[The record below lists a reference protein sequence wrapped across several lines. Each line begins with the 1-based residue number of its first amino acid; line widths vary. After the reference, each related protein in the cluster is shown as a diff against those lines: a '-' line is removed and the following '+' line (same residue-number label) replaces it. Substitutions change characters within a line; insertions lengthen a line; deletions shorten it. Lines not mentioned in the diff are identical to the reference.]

1 MPVMQSP
8 PGASTVIDGRP
19 YLYFAG
25 TGYLGLQG
33 REEVIRAACE
43 ATARYGIGSATSR
56 SRTGFG
62 DTPPVVEVERRAA
75 EFFGQHDAFYFMS
88 GYIGANILTE
98 TLGDAFDAVFI
109 DELSHYCLFEAA
121 RLSGKP
127 VLRFRHRD
135 ADDLRATLNAN
146 LAPGQRPLLLC
157 DGVFAAKGTIAPLA
171 DYRAVLADYPGAA
184 MCIDDAHGLG
194 VLGRAGRGSFEHARL
209 WPAGV
214 NRDVAELRDAELPDA
229 GPRQMLCGTLSKA
242 MGGFGGIIAGT
253 GRFIERLK
261 NTSHYYSGA
270 SPPPVPAAAASA
282 RALELVAAEPRL
294 RVRLRENA
302 AVLKNGLRKMGIS
315 IDDTP
320 VPIACL
326 AVGDAANMQRIQRE
340 LMRRDICIAY
350 FASYAGL
357 GPEGAL
363 RIAVFATHTEQMIGQ
378 LLDELARIV

>member
-8 PGASTVIDGRP
+8 PGASTVIDGRS

-33 REEVIRAACE
+33 REQVIRAACE

-75 EFFGQHDAFYFMS
+75 EFFGLDDAFYFMS

-98 TLGDAFDAVFI
+98 ALNDVFDAVFI

-135 ADDLRATLNAN
+135 ADHLRQTLNAN
-146 LAPGQRPLLLC
+146 LAPRQRPLLLC

-171 DYRAVLADYPGAA
+171 DYRAVLADYPGAT

-194 VLGRAGRGSFEHARL
+194 VLGDAGRGSFEHARL
-209 WPAGV
+209 WPMGV
-214 NRDVAELRDAELPDA
+214 NRDVSESLDA

-261 NTSHYYSGA
+261 STSHYYSGT

-282 RALELVAAEPRL
+282 RALELVASEPQL
-294 RVRLRENA
+294 RVRIRENA
-302 AVLKNGLRKMGIS
+302 ATLKNGLRKMGIT
-315 IDDTP
+315 IDNTP

-326 AVGDAANMQRIQRE
+326 VIGDAGNMQRIQRE

-363 RIAVFATHTEQMIGQ
+363 RIAVFATHTEQMIGRLVEAIGQ
-378 LLDELARIV
+378 VLAK